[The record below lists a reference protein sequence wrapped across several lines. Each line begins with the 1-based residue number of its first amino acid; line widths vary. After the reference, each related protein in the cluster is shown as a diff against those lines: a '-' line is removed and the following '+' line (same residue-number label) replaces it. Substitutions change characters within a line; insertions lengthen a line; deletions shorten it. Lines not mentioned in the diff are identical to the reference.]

1 MVVQSL
7 LNGWHYF
14 SNEHHLLMRGKNGCN
29 FMITA
34 CQTPYRVWS
43 FPLSLSHPDEI
54 PPHFSYVNLNWNVIW
69 LSVAFFIFTKLK
81 RNDKSFSTINQSFF
95 ELLAPIKWK
104 SSTDE
109 VSTWLRCLHLSVF
122 LSFPSA
128 LKRNEGPFH
137 LFTVQSLTRGFADEK
152 LVWCLRYV
160 MRVYQL

>member
-34 CQTPYRVWS
+34 CQTPYRLWS

-54 PPHFSYVNLNWNVIW
+54 PPHFWCVNPNWNIIW
-69 LSVAFFIFTKLK
+69 LSVPFSFLPSWKGMTKALAPL
-81 RNDKSFSTINQSFF
+81 NSHFF
-95 ELLAPIKWK
+95 ESLASMNLEIKHRL
-104 SSTDE
+104 SNNVT
-109 VSTWLRCLHLSVF
+109 VNCLYLSVF

-128 LKRNEGPFH
+128 LKRNEGPFLH
-137 LFTVQSLTRGFADEK
+137 FSWFFLL
-152 LVWCLRYV
+152 
-160 MRVYQL
+160 

>member
-34 CQTPYRVWS
+34 CQTPYRLWS
-43 FPLSLSHPDEI
+43 FPLSLSHPDKI
-54 PPHFSYVNLNWNVIW
+54 PPHFWCVNPNWNVIW

-81 RNDKSFSTINQSFF
+81 RNDKSFSTIKQSFF
-95 ELLAPIKWK
+95 WVTSLNEMEIKHRL
-104 SSTDE
+104 SNN
-109 VSTWLRCLHLSVF
+109 VIVNCLYLSVS

-128 LKRNEGPFH
+128 LKRNEGPFLH
-137 LFTVQSLTRGFADEK
+137 FSRFFLL
-152 LVWCLRYV
+152 
-160 MRVYQL
+160 